1 MSQVANPVP
10 RVVHPD
16 WLHKKVREK
25 EDKFRQR
32 KLVDIFKR
40 QQTDD
45 AMRVSGDPHASD
57 HATDGHDV
65 TDMEDFRSIGTT
77 PPVRPQPIVRSYEIN
92 TDQHQI
98 RTSNLAES
106 AEQNDGDGSG
116 HKESTHPLQKV
127 FEESID
133 KSVDYQGW
141 LELRKRKWK
150 ETREKRKRQRYSF
163 SLFFLIGTTE
173 SVGEGQQLL

>member
-1 MSQVANPVP
+1 MESHICQVVNPVP

-32 KLVDIFKR
+32 KLVDIFSRKQR
-40 QQTDD
+40 DD
-45 AMRVSGDPHASD
+45 AVRVNGNPLAND
-57 HATDGHDV
+57 HVTDGHNV
-65 TDMEDFRSIGTT
+65 TDMEDFRNTGKT
-77 PPVRPQPIVRSYEIN
+77 PPVRPQPIVRSYEMN
-92 TDQHQI
+92 NEQHQTE
-98 RTSNLAES
+98 TSNLVES
-106 AEQNDGDGSG
+106 AEQRGGDGSG
-116 HKESTHPLQKV
+116 HKQSTHPLQKV

-163 SLFFLIGTTE
+163 S
-173 SVGEGQQLL
+173 